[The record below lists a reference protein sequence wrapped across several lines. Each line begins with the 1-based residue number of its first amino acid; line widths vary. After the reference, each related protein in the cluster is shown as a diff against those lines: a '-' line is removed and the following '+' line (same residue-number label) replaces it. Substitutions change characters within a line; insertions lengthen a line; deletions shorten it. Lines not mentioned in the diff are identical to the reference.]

1 MFENYIKPFTPNK
14 DFIIFK
20 SEKET
25 FKDVQVKGGLAL
37 GIDQNGE
44 IWAICGR

>member
-1 MFENYIKPFTPNK
+1 MNQANNYGYNAL
-14 DFIIFK
+14 DDYQDYIIFK

-37 GIDQNGE
+37 GIGQRG
-44 IWAICGR
+44 